1 MTKYLV
7 HYRVTDGEWQYD
19 DFDIVTDALSYTDR
33 ALIARFYSYSL
44 DEVEAWESDKD
55 YRIRDYQSVRVDDIK
70 PITDD
75 EIKTL
80 NKFNIAY
87 QKGYIMTKQYLKIK
101 ISDVKRYIK
110 YYENWYDT
118 FDKDGYKYVVE
129 NLMEDL
135 GLSLY
140 ANDVYYNDILTSL
153 HNYVKGGEFYP
164 IEII

>member
-19 DFDIVTDALSYTDR
+19 DFEIVSDALHLTDKE
-33 ALIARFYSYSL
+33 LIASFYSYSL
-44 DEVEAWESDKD
+44 DEVEEWESDKD

-87 QKGYIMTKQYLKIK
+87 
-101 ISDVKRYIK
+101 
-110 YYENWYDT
+110 
-118 FDKDGYKYVVE
+118 
-129 NLMEDL
+129 
-135 GLSLY
+135 
-140 ANDVYYNDILTSL
+140 
-153 HNYVKGGEFYP
+153 
-164 IEII
+164 

>member
-19 DFDIVTDALSYTDR
+19 DFEIVSDALYLTDKE
-33 ALIARFYSYSL
+33 LIASFYAYSL
-44 DEVEAWESDKD
+44 DEVEEWDKDDPDGKD

-87 QKGYIMTKQYLKIK
+87 
-101 ISDVKRYIK
+101 
-110 YYENWYDT
+110 
-118 FDKDGYKYVVE
+118 
-129 NLMEDL
+129 
-135 GLSLY
+135 
-140 ANDVYYNDILTSL
+140 
-153 HNYVKGGEFYP
+153 
-164 IEII
+164 

>member
-19 DFDIVTDALSYTDR
+19 DFDIVTDALSYTDK

-55 YRIRDYQSVRVDDIK
+55 YRIIDYQSVRVDDIK

-87 QKGYIMTKQYLKIK
+87 
-101 ISDVKRYIK
+101 
-110 YYENWYDT
+110 
-118 FDKDGYKYVVE
+118 
-129 NLMEDL
+129 
-135 GLSLY
+135 
-140 ANDVYYNDILTSL
+140 
-153 HNYVKGGEFYP
+153 
-164 IEII
+164 

>member
-19 DFDIVTDALSYTDR
+19 DFEIVSDALHLTDKE
-33 ALIARFYSYSL
+33 LIASFYAYSL
-44 DEVEAWESDKD
+44 DEVEEWDKDDPDGKD

-87 QKGYIMTKQYLKIK
+87 
-101 ISDVKRYIK
+101 
-110 YYENWYDT
+110 
-118 FDKDGYKYVVE
+118 
-129 NLMEDL
+129 
-135 GLSLY
+135 
-140 ANDVYYNDILTSL
+140 
-153 HNYVKGGEFYP
+153 
-164 IEII
+164 

>member
-19 DFDIVTDALSYTDR
+19 DFDIVTDALSLTDKE
-33 ALIARFYSYSL
+33 LIASFYSYSL
-44 DEVEAWESDKD
+44 DEVEEWESDKD

-87 QKGYIMTKQYLKIK
+87 
-101 ISDVKRYIK
+101 
-110 YYENWYDT
+110 
-118 FDKDGYKYVVE
+118 
-129 NLMEDL
+129 
-135 GLSLY
+135 
-140 ANDVYYNDILTSL
+140 
-153 HNYVKGGEFYP
+153 
-164 IEII
+164 

>member
-19 DFDIVTDALSYTDR
+19 DFDIVTDALSCTDR
-33 ALIARFYSYSL
+33 ELIASFYSYSL
-44 DEVEAWESDKD
+44 DEVEEWESDKD

-87 QKGYIMTKQYLKIK
+87 
-101 ISDVKRYIK
+101 
-110 YYENWYDT
+110 
-118 FDKDGYKYVVE
+118 
-129 NLMEDL
+129 
-135 GLSLY
+135 
-140 ANDVYYNDILTSL
+140 
-153 HNYVKGGEFYP
+153 
-164 IEII
+164 

>member
-19 DFDIVTDALSYTDR
+19 DFEIVSDALSLTDKQ
-33 ALIARFYSYSL
+33 LIASFYSYSL
-44 DEVEAWESDKD
+44 DEVEEGEDEKD

-87 QKGYIMTKQYLKIK
+87 
-101 ISDVKRYIK
+101 
-110 YYENWYDT
+110 
-118 FDKDGYKYVVE
+118 
-129 NLMEDL
+129 
-135 GLSLY
+135 
-140 ANDVYYNDILTSL
+140 
-153 HNYVKGGEFYP
+153 
-164 IEII
+164 

>member
-19 DFDIVTDALSYTDR
+19 DFDIVTDALSYTDK

-87 QKGYIMTKQYLKIK
+87 
-101 ISDVKRYIK
+101 
-110 YYENWYDT
+110 
-118 FDKDGYKYVVE
+118 
-129 NLMEDL
+129 
-135 GLSLY
+135 
-140 ANDVYYNDILTSL
+140 
-153 HNYVKGGEFYP
+153 
-164 IEII
+164 

>member
-55 YRIRDYQSVRVDDIK
+55 YRIRDYKSVRVDDIK

-87 QKGYIMTKQYLKIK
+87 
-101 ISDVKRYIK
+101 
-110 YYENWYDT
+110 
-118 FDKDGYKYVVE
+118 
-129 NLMEDL
+129 
-135 GLSLY
+135 
-140 ANDVYYNDILTSL
+140 
-153 HNYVKGGEFYP
+153 
-164 IEII
+164 

>member
-7 HYRVTDGEWQYD
+7 SYRITDGEWQYD

-33 ALIARFYSYSL
+33 ELIARFYSYSL
-44 DEVEAWESDKD
+44 DEVEEWESDKD

-87 QKGYIMTKQYLKIK
+87 
-101 ISDVKRYIK
+101 
-110 YYENWYDT
+110 
-118 FDKDGYKYVVE
+118 
-129 NLMEDL
+129 
-135 GLSLY
+135 
-140 ANDVYYNDILTSL
+140 
-153 HNYVKGGEFYP
+153 
-164 IEII
+164 

>member
-19 DFDIVTDALSYTDR
+19 DFEIVADALSLTDKQ
-33 ALIARFYSYSL
+33 LIASFYSYSS
-44 DEVEAWESDKD
+44 DEGIKLKYSIYNPTFKC

-87 QKGYIMTKQYLKIK
+87 
-101 ISDVKRYIK
+101 
-110 YYENWYDT
+110 
-118 FDKDGYKYVVE
+118 
-129 NLMEDL
+129 
-135 GLSLY
+135 
-140 ANDVYYNDILTSL
+140 
-153 HNYVKGGEFYP
+153 
-164 IEII
+164 